1 MTETFTNYWKRN
13 LGLGARGAWDWM
25 GVGGKIVD
33 IIIAVAVGFIIGQEN
48 IWVIGLITV
57 LVAFAIF
64 GLLSLFFALFIIPF
78 QESRKQENKTK
89 NLESEIEELR
99 KSIAAPDWSSV
110 IGISADIRKTHEGDK
125 IRHGLVVFNRGNEDL
140 IGCFAE
146 LERTVLSEVNET
158 GWTIGKDVE
167 FRQYRLNWLDRTLQS
182 SDCKR
187 DIEIGNSGAALL
199 VVEEDIKR
207 KEITLRTCDPKIT
220 LKKSMP
226 VRLRLLVRIGGTA
239 NGRSVKPILVMVQ
252 IILIGGS
259 AGVSANRLNDREHF
273 NRWNNLENAS
283 ARFAIMDEI
292 ERQQNQQKT
301 PKTNQRKRRKK

>member
-1 MTETFTNYWKRN
+1 
-13 LGLGARGAWDWM
+13 M